1 MLAIIDA
8 AFVRH
13 APSIGRP
20 DHINIT
26 ILPNASSSFDYEAAL
41 RACAAGDR
49 LALQSLYRED
59 GRYLLG
65 VALRIVRQRQLAED
79 VLHDAFVSI
88 WTRAGSFDSQRGS
101 GRGWIYSVVRH
112 QALNQIRATQKEVA
126 ADDDA
131 LEAAWQED
139 HGDDVSHKMELQA
152 SLGKLNDCLAH
163 LNEVKRASI
172 VYAYVDGCS
181 HSEIAERLKA
191 PLGSVKAWIKRG
203 LASLRECMA

>member
-1 MLAIIDA
+1 
-8 AFVRH
+8 
-13 APSIGRP
+13 
-20 DHINIT
+20 
-26 ILPNASSSFDYEAAL
+26 LPTELSSFDYEAAL

-49 LALQSLYRED
+49 HALQRLYEQD

-79 VLHDAFVSI
+79 VLHDAFVNI
-88 WTRAGSFDSQRGS
+88 WTRAAGFDPQRGA
-101 GRGWIYSVVRH
+101 GRGWIYSIVRH
-112 QALNQIRATQKEVA
+112 QALNRMRAMQHEVA
-126 ADDDA
+126 VDDDA
-131 LEAAWQED
+131 LDALSESE
-139 HGDDVSHKMELQA
+139 GNLDDVSHAFELQA
-152 SLGKLNDCLAH
+152 SLGKLHDCLSH
-163 LNEVKRASI
+163 LNDVKRASI